1 MTKKEWLYLRPT
13 VVVIHKTWKPVDGK
27 PVDVILEGIV
37 VRMNSNHSQALVK
50 FNNEGFESWYGRL
63 GLELKK

>member
-1 MTKKEWLYLRPT
+1 MTKKEWLHLRPNME
-13 VVVIHKTWKPVDGK
+13 VIHKTWKPVDGK